1 MAVMLMGLWRRVS
14 ESLDGMGRAEKEWG
28 GMVSESYHDG
38 SGLHK
43 LESYSTPLSNPNFQH
58 GISTPLMPSKCLDR
72 HSKGREPVEGSLETN
87 SLQTKPG
94 IALQSADFAPAPS
107 PLIETAPRT
116 TVRPHPA
123 RQVVRIRRF
132 HRPWS

>member
-14 ESLDGMGRAEKEWG
+14 ESLDGMGRAGKEWG

-58 GISTPLMPSKCLDR
+58 GISTPLTRCHPNALIVTRKVESQWKAALKQTASKL
-72 HSKGREPVEGSLETN
+72 SQE
-87 SLQTKPG
+87 
-94 IALQSADFAPAPS
+94 
-107 PLIETAPRT
+107 
-116 TVRPHPA
+116 
-123 RQVVRIRRF
+123 
-132 HRPWS
+132 